1 MRFKDRHVPVQTKD
15 RMFSVS
21 SEQSIQP
28 LGKVRLSIPMDAET
42 AAAMEGKKLMLLRE
56 DGTLLEIEYEIIDG
70 QIVFI
75 TEELGVFLLMEG
87 ISAE

>member
-1 MRFKDRHVPVQTKD
+1 
-15 RMFSVS
+15 
-21 SEQSIQP
+21 
-28 LGKVRLSIPMDAET
+28 MDAET